1 MSISE
6 NYVPDDMEV
15 ARVKPLF
22 KKNSNLDVSN
32 YRPVSILSVVS
43 KILEKSVYSQLEK
56 FLIDNNLL
64 YELQSGFRNS
74 YSTDT
79 CLIHLMDHIRNNSAK
94 GLYTGMIMIDLQ
106 KAFDTVDHQILCKK
120 LEIMGVTNTE
130 WFMSYLTGRQQT
142 VSVNNVFSDFNTVNC
157 GVPG

>member
-1 MSISE
+1 M
-6 NYVPDDMEV
+6 
-15 ARVKPLF
+15 
-22 KKNSNLDVSN
+22 
-32 YRPVSILSVVS
+32 
-43 KILEKSVYSQLEK
+43 
-56 FLIDNNLL
+56 
-64 YELQSGFRNS
+64 QSGFRNS

-106 KAFDTVDHQILCKK
+106 KAFDTVDHQLLCKK

-142 VSVNNVFSDFNTVNC
+142 VSVNNVFSDFNIVNC
-157 GVPG
+157 GVPQGSILGPLLFLCYVNDMTISISSECKLILYADDSAILLFTQRS